1 MVAAGP
7 HDAAHYLHILAPA
20 PELAKP
26 PTCARCLYSATRS
39 LVWRSPILT
48 VRCCGANRFLNN
60 GYTITTRF
68 PSVGLAAQ
76 LKNAIIQ
83 SSYRLPG
90 AAPHLLPI
98 DASQPDM

>member
-1 MVAAGP
+1 MTLPTTCTFWRLHQSWQSLPLVLAACT
-7 HDAAHYLHILAPA
+7 ALH
-20 PELAKP
+20 
-26 PTCARCLYSATRS
+26 SG

-98 DASQPDM
+98 DASQLDM